1 MKTLVGTTMW
11 LVAAAGCVSPQTT
24 EPVEVPFQSDFGLI
38 WVQTTVNGSAPLWF
52 LLDTGFEYSLIDAA
66 AAQRLG
72 LQVQDPQSV
81 PQPGGTVEMGAVPDV
96 QLAIGSIRVP
106 PLTVQAVP
114 LAGLEPVV
122 GRSLHGI
129 LGHDVIARYLLTI
142 DYERETLRF
151 LPADTDEPLPEG
163 TVLPLTIVANEPFV
177 DGVIEQPHDS
187 DIRGRFKL
195 DTGSLDALGL
205 NRNFLEGSDV
215 LAPGQ
220 TTHRVPGIAVGGDT
234 DGLLFRIAGFRLGPY
249 TLHDPVI
256 GATLASEGFEDR
268 DDAGTIGA
276 EVLHR
281 FTVTLDYARARMVL
295 APNSHFADDP
305 GVDRS
310 GMWVVADGS
319 DFSEFRVRFVLAD
332 GPAAAAGLEQGDVI
346 VGVDGRSARTLRL
359 VDLWR
364 TWRQPDGTA
373 VELEVR
379 RGNQIRTLHLTLRSP
394 V

>member
-1 MKTLVGTTMW
+1 MW
-11 LVAAAGCVSPQTT
+11 LVAAAGCASAQTR
-24 EPVEVPFQSDFGLI
+24 EPVEIPFQSDFGLI

-52 LLDTGFEYSLIDAA
+52 VLDTGFESSLIDAA

-81 PQPGGTVEMGAVPDV
+81 PQPGGTVEMGAVADV
-96 QLAIGSIRVP
+96 QLGIGSVFVP

-122 GRSLHGI
+122 GRSLHGV
-129 LGHDVIARYLLTI
+129 LGHDIISRYVLTI

-151 LPADTDEPLPEG
+151 LPADADEPLPEG

-177 DGVIEQPHDS
+177 DGTIVQPHRS
-187 DIRGRFKL
+187 EIRGRFKL

-205 NRNFLEGSDV
+205 NRNFLEGSAV

-220 TTHRVPGIAVGGDT
+220 ATSRVPGIAV
-234 DGLLFRIAGFRLGPY
+234 Y
-249 TLHDPVI
+249 TIHDPVI
-256 GATLASEGFEDR
+256 GATLASEGFENR
-268 DDAGTIGA
+268 DDAGTVGA
-276 EVLHR
+276 EVLRR

-295 APNSHFADDP
+295 APNRHFTDDP
-305 GVDRS
+305 AVDRS
-310 GMWVVADGS
+310 GMWVVAGGD
-319 DFSEFRVRFVLAD
+319 DFDEFQVHFVLAD
-332 GPAAAAGLEQGDVI
+332 GPAAAVGLEEGDVI
-346 VGVDGRSARTLRL
+346 VGVDGRSSSTLRL

-364 TWRQPDGTA
+364 TLRQPDGTA
-373 VELEVR
+373 VALDVR
-379 RGNQIRTLHLTLRSP
+379 RGSERRTVHLVLRSP